1 MPVKI
6 NPIEINIADPRE
18 RVNEI
23 VKKLEENVKAVFE
36 SEKYK
41 AYLNTMSKFHNYS
54 INNVFLI
61 AMQCPSATM
70 VAGFDAWK
78 RKFGRY
84 VKENEKGIKIL
95 APAPYKRIIEE
106 RQLDSDGKPKLDS
119 EGKEIVEKTE
129 INSIGFKVTT
139 VFDVSQTDGKELPSL
154 GVDMLTGEVA
164 EYEKLWRILKDISPV
179 PIELE
184 EINTSAKGYFS
195 PTESRIAV
203 RNDMS
208 EIQTLKTAIHE
219 IAHAKLHAIPEDG
232 DRSELPDRRTREV
245 QAESVA
251 YTVCQNLGL
260 DTADYSFGYVA
271 GWSSGKE
278 TEELKD
284 SLEVIRSTS
293 AEIINDIKEKYQALT
308 KEVEKDEKP
317 FDMEKTTKYLFGI
330 ADKVLKADENK
341 KQGIST
347 FNLTVKRLNQ
357 LATDIPDEHKDL
369 RDLCKFVAESTELSS
384 MKERFVEVT
393 NFLQGKEVQKEQEKP
408 TPEKDEKE
416 TKPTKK
422 PSVRNRLKAEREKIA
437 EETKKSKT
445 KEKVKEAEV

>member
-1 MPVKI
+1 MSA
-6 NPIEINIADPRE
+6 NTLPIELTATDTKE

-23 VKKLEENVKAVFE
+23 VQKLEENVKAIFD

-41 AYLNTMSKFHNYS
+41 EYLTTMSKFHNYS
-54 INNVFLI
+54 INNVLLI
-61 AMQCPSATM
+61 AMQFPTATM
-70 VAGFDAWK
+70 VAGFNAWK
-78 RKFGRY
+78 RNFGRH
-84 VKENEKGIKIL
+84 VMEKEKGIKIL
-95 APAPYKRIIEE
+95 APAPYKKTIET
-106 RQLDSDGKPKLDS
+106 QALDANGVPKVDAS
-119 EGKEIVEKTE
+119 GKEVMEQKE
-129 INSIGFKVTT
+129 ITVPAFKVTT

-154 GVDMLTGEVA
+154 GVDMLTGDVA
-164 EYEKLWRILKDISPV
+164 EYEKLWRILKEISPS

-184 EINTSAKGYFS
+184 EITTGANGYFN
-195 PTESRIAV
+195 PVENRIGV

-232 DRSELPDRRTREV
+232 DRSELPDRRTKEV

-278 TEELKD
+278 TEELKG

-330 ADKVLKADENK
+330 ADKVLKANEDK

-357 LATDIPDEHKDL
+357 LATEIPDEHKEL
-369 RDLCKFVAESTELSS
+369 KDLCAFVAESPVLSS
-384 MKERFVEVT
+384 MKERIIEVT
-393 NFLQGKEVQKEQEKP
+393 NFLQGKETQKEQEKP
-408 TPEKDEKE
+408 TPEKDEK
-416 TKPTKK
+416 PSKK
-422 PSVRNRLKAEREKIA
+422 PSVRNKLKAEKDKIA
-437 EETKKSKT
+437 EDTKKSKT

>member
-1 MPVKI
+1 MSA
-6 NPIEINIADPRE
+6 NTLPIELTATDTKE

-23 VKKLEENVKAVFE
+23 VQKLEENVKAIFD

-41 AYLNTMSKFHNYS
+41 EYLTTMSKFHNYS
-54 INNVFLI
+54 INNVLLI
-61 AMQCPSATM
+61 AMQFPAATM
-70 VAGFDAWK
+70 VAGFNAWK
-78 RKFGRY
+78 RNFGRH
-84 VKENEKGIKIL
+84 VMEKEKGIKIL
-95 APAPYKRIIEE
+95 APAPYKKTIET
-106 RQLDSDGKPKLDS
+106 QALDANGVPKVDAS
-119 EGKEIVEKTE
+119 GKEVMEQKE
-129 INSIGFKVTT
+129 ITVPAFKVTT

-154 GVDMLTGEVA
+154 GVDMLTGDVA
-164 EYEKLWRILKDISPV
+164 EYEKLWRILKEISPS

-184 EINTSAKGYFS
+184 EITTGANGYFN
-195 PTESRIAV
+195 PVENRIGV

-232 DRSELPDRRTREV
+232 DRSELPDRRTKEV

-278 TEELKD
+278 TEELKG

-330 ADKVLKADENK
+330 ADKVLKANEDK

-357 LATDIPDEHKDL
+357 LATEIPDEHKEL
-369 RDLCKFVAESTELSS
+369 KDLCTFVAESTELSS
-384 MKERFVEVT
+384 MKERIIEVT
-393 NFLQGKEVQKEQEKP
+393 NFLQGKETQKEQEKP
-408 TPEKDEKE
+408 TPEKDEK
-416 TKPTKK
+416 PSKK
-422 PSVRNRLKAEREKIA
+422 PSVRNKLKAEKDKIA
-437 EETKKSKT
+437 EDTKKSKT